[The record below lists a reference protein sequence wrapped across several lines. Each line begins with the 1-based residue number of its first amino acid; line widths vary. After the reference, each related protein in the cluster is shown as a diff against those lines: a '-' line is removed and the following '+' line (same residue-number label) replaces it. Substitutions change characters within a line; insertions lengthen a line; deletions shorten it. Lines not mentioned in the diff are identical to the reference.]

1 MINTSNPDKDLTRL
15 LKSLKK
21 RDEILKGIWIARIY
35 NYHFDV
41 IRRITRKFIDQ
52 NRQDELFY
60 LLESE
65 NISYRRDMAG
75 MLYHAYPEKCKEV
88 LQEISEMTVP
98 NGLPKYY
105 VNLSVSAY
113 TSLKIGI
120 PKDFP

>member
-41 IRRITRKFIDQ
+41 IRKITRKFIDQ

-75 MLYHAYPEKCKEV
+75 MLYHA
-88 LQEISEMTVP
+88 
-98 NGLPKYY
+98 
-105 VNLSVSAY
+105 
-113 TSLKIGI
+113 
-120 PKDFP
+120 